1 MDFDRADSD
10 ENLAR
15 WLKKGHHGAFDE
27 LMARYKGRLHAFIC
41 RYIADREEA
50 YDLLQE
56 CFISIYRKIELY
68 DPDRRFSTWAFQ
80 IALNKCRDWGR
91 KNSLRRLLPFSAL
104 DKTGDENGYFLENI
118 ADPGASPEDILS
130 DRRELEQ
137 LALAIRELPDKL
149 KSPLIMCVLDGM
161 SQDDCAAILD
171 VSRKTV
177 ETRIYRARQKL
188 SGLIV

>member
-1 MDFDRADSD
+1 VCTGR
-10 ENLAR
+10 
-15 WLKKGHHGAFDE
+15 HVT
-27 LMARYKGRLHAFIC
+27 GRLC

-91 KNSLRRLLPFSAL
+91 KNSLRRPLPFSAL
-104 DKTGDENGYFLENI
+104 DKTGDDNGYFLENI

-137 LALAIRELPDKL
+137 LAGAIRDLPDKL

-161 SQDDCAAILD
+161 SQDDCAAILG

-177 ETRIYRARQKL
+177 ETRIYRARRKL
-188 SGLIV
+188 SDLIA